1 MIMKIYYMIPS
12 LLISKTSGSLEIRL
26 IIILNASSM
35 IISRPIFELVT
46 NYMALMISSISDF
59 TLVYLLI
66 PFSLS
71 VNLAIILKARFLQL
85 SQL

>member
-1 MIMKIYYMIPS
+1 
-12 LLISKTSGSLEIRL
+12 
-26 IIILNASSM
+26 M

-59 TLVYLLI
+59 TLVYLLS